1 MSTAPAHQGKSW
13 STHSY
18 SILANH
24 AWCPWQDSNLR
35 SRLRRPGALVHCG
48 LSVALPWLL
57 PDHLCLRSPPRRVVK
72 STIDSAS
79 HDPVDSRRP
88 YKKLATARI
97 TMDVCRIE
105 DDLLL
110 AFLRWTSKLV
120 TALRM
125 T

>member
-1 MSTAPAHQGKSW
+1 VS
-13 STHSY
+13 
-18 SILANH
+18 
-24 AWCPWQDSNLR
+24 CRWQSVCGRMFIVCLPGVDRR
-35 SRLRRPGALVHCG
+35 SSQIAVHCG